1 MKFQFKIQDYQT
13 EAVDAVVNCFEG
25 QIPHDGV
32 SYLIDPGIKTQIHP
46 DESDI
51 DDTDA
56 QLFEAKELDTNE
68 EEEEDEY
75 GIKNAPIQLSEEQVL
90 HNIQAVQKQQR
101 SFLTPSPELIKT
113 RQCKFN
119 LDVEMETGTGK
130 TYCYIKTMF
139 EMNERYGW
147 SKFIIIVPSIAI
159 REGIYKS
166 FEDTAEHFHEAYN
179 KKARFFIYNSDRLHE
194 IESFSSDGGINVM
207 IINIQAFNAKGKNNR
222 RIYEELDAFQ
232 SRRPIDVIK
241 RNNPILIL
249 DEPQKME
256 GGATLEALPKFNPL
270 MILRYSATHKTR
282 HNLIYRL
289 DALDAYE
296 QKLVKKIEVC
306 GIEAKGL
313 PGTGSYLYLANIN
326 LSKDGSAPTARVEL
340 EVKQKSGDI
349 KRQIRKVTKRSD
361 LFTLSNEME
370 EYREGYTV
378 AQINAHDNTIEF
390 TNGVELQAGTATND
404 LTEDDVRRL
413 QIRETIKAHLEK
425 ERELYADGIKVL
437 SLFFIDE
444 VKKYRDYDQADG
456 KGEYARIFEEEY
468 LNERQRIFDEL
479 DLTPKHREYLKK
491 IDVAK
496 THNGYFSIDKKTE
509 RLVNPN
515 KIEKKSGEAKDDVD
529 AYDLIL
535 RNKKQL
541 LSLDEDTRFIFSH
554 SALRE
559 GWDNPNIF
567 VMCMLKHSS
576 NEISRR
582 QEVGRGL
589 RLCVTQNGDRVDDP
603 ATVHN
608 INKLTVVASES
619 YKDFVSGL
627 QKEISDSITS
637 RPRKATPDYFKD
649 KIIHADDGSETRVT
663 NTMANEIHRYLIKN
677 DYSTVTDEI
686 SPEYR
691 TAKANGELAELPE
704 ELKPYAKDIFRL
716 IDSVFSGVPE
726 IDDVRRKKENHLNN
740 NFDRAEFQELW
751 KRINTKA
758 FYTVEF
764 STDELIEKCVEALNN
779 ELNVKAPQY
788 QIRKGKQQAKATEF
802 EATSIATE
810 KGASTYVKTP
820 YDLIGRIADGTN
832 LTRETIATILTQIEK
847 ERFNQFKENPEHF
860 ISETARIITEQ
871 KSTTIIEGIQY
882 NTLNERYDVDIFT
895 KNIPEIKD
903 VSMPLKKHVYNYVV
917 ADSGNE
923 REFVNDLD
931 NSEEVIVYAKL
942 PKGFSIPTP
951 IGKYNPDWAI
961 AFKEKSIT
969 HIYFVAETKGS
980 MSSIALRTIEK
991 VKINCAKKF
1000 FEKLNQ
1006 QNRIKYDVVDDY
1018 STLMDLARGRDK
1030 TFKA

>member
-1 MKFQFKIQDYQT
+1 M
-13 EAVDAVVNCFEG
+13 VNCFEG
-25 QIPHDGV
+25 QGFHDSE
-32 SYLIDPGIKTQIHP
+32 SYLIDPGIQTQIHHE
-46 DESDI
+46 ESDI
-51 DDTDA
+51 NATAA
-56 QLFEAKELDTNE
+56 QLFEAEELDTNE
-68 EEEEDEY
+68 EEEENEY
-75 GIKNAPIQLSEEQVL
+75 GIKNAPIQLSEEQML
-90 HNIQAVQKQQR
+90 RNIQAVQKQQH
-101 SFLTPSPELIKT
+101 SLILSTELIKT

-139 EMNERYGW
+139 EMNKRYGW

-159 REGIYKS
+159 REGIHKS

-256 GGATLEALPKFNPL
+256 GSATLEALPKFNPL
-270 MILRYSATHKTR
+270 MILRYSATHKTQ

-289 DALDAYE
+289 DAIDAYE

-306 GIEAKGL
+306 GIEAEGL
-313 PGTGSYLYLANIN
+313 QGTNSYLYLEKID
-326 LSKDGSAPTARVEL
+326 LSKDGPIAWVEL
-340 EVKQKSGDI
+340 EIKQKSGDI
-349 KRQIRKVTKRSD
+349 KRQIRKVTKRD
-361 LFTLSNEME
+361 HLFTLSNEME
-370 EYREGYTV
+370 QYHNGYTV

-390 TNGVELQAGTATND
+390 ANGITLQAGTATND
-404 LTEDDVRRL
+404 LTENDVRRL

-444 VKKYRDYDQADG
+444 VKKYRDYDQADE

-479 DLTPKHREYLKK
+479 DLTPEHRKYLEK

-541 LSLDEDTRFIFSH
+541 LSFDEDTRFIFSH

-589 RLCVTQNGDRVDDP
+589 RLCVTQNGERVDDP
-603 ATVHN
+603 ATVHE

-637 RPRKATPDYFKD
+637 RPRKATVEYFKG
-649 KIIHADDGSETRVT
+649 KIIHADDDSETRV
-663 NTMANEIHRYLIKN
+663 NDTMANQIYRYLVKN
-677 DYSTVTDEI
+677 DYSTDTDEI
-686 SPEYR
+686 SLKYQEAR
-691 TAKANGELAELPE
+691 ANNKLADLPE
-704 ELKPYAKDIFRL
+704 ELKPYAKGIFRL
-716 IDSVFSGVPE
+716 IDSVFSGTPE
-726 IDDVRRKKENHLNN
+726 IDNVRRKKQNRLND

-764 STDELIEKCVEALNN
+764 STKELIEKCVEALNN
-779 ELNVKAPQY
+779 ELNVKALQY
-788 QIRKGKQQAKATEF
+788 QIRKGKQHTKATEF
-802 EATSIATE
+802 KSTSIATE
-810 KGASTYVKTP
+810 KGAGTYAKAS

-832 LTRETIATILTQIEK
+832 LTRQTIATILTQIRK

-895 KNIPEIKD
+895 KNAQDIKD
-903 VSMPLKKHVYNYVV
+903 ASMPLKKHVYDYVV
-917 ADSGNE
+917 TDSGKE
-923 REFVNDLD
+923 REFVSDLD
-931 NSEEVIVYAKL
+931 KSEEVTVYAKL
-942 PKGFSIPTP
+942 PSGFSIPTP
-951 IGKYNPDWAI
+951 IGNYNPDWAI
-961 AFKEKSIT
+961 AFKERSVT

-991 VKINCAKKF
+991 AKTDCARKF
-1000 FEKLNQ
+1000 FEKLNK
-1006 QNRIKYDVVDDY
+1006 QNRIKYDVVNNY
-1018 STLMDLARGRDK
+1018 GKLMDLAQGHD
-1030 TFKA
+1030 

>member
-1 MKFQFKIQDYQT
+1 MKFQFKIQNYQT
-13 EAVDAVVNCFEG
+13 EAVDAVVDCFEG
-25 QIPHDGV
+25 QGFDDGE
-32 SYLIDPGIKTQIHP
+32 SYLIDPGIKAQIRT

-51 DDTDA
+51 KFPN
-56 QLFEAKELDTNE
+56 QLFELDE
-68 EEEEDEY
+68 IDEDEDEDDEDEY
-75 GIKNAPIQLSEEQVL
+75 GTGNAHIHDERQVL
-90 HNIQAVQKQQR
+90 RNIQAVQKRQYLNI
-101 SFLTPSPELIKT
+101 SDELIET
-113 RQCKFN
+113 PQCKFN

-139 EMNERYGW
+139 EMNNRYGW

-159 REGIYKS
+159 REGVYQSLK
-166 FEDTAEHFHEAYN
+166 DTAEHFHETYS
-179 KKARFFIYNSDRLHE
+179 KKAHFFIYDSKRPQQIRD
-194 IESFSSDGGINVM
+194 FSSDAGISVM
-207 IINIQAFNAKGKNNR
+207 IINIQAFNAKSKNNSL
-222 RIYEELDAFQ
+222 RIRKKLDAFQ

-256 GGATLEALPKFNPL
+256 GKATLESLKKFNPL

-313 PGTGSYLYLANIN
+313 LGTGSYLYLEKID
-326 LSKDGSAPTARVEL
+326 LSEDGPIARVEL
-340 EVKQKSGDI
+340 EIKLKSGEI
-349 KRQIRKVTKRSD
+349 KKVVRKVTKRD
-361 LFTLSNEME
+361 NLFALSNKME
-370 EYREGYTV
+370 QYREGYAI
-378 AQINAHDNTIEF
+378 AQINANDNTIEF
-390 TNGVELQAGTATND
+390 TNGIILQAGTAIND
-404 LTEDDVRRL
+404 LTEDDIRRL

-425 ERELYADGIKVL
+425 ERELLADGIKVL

-444 VKKYRDYDQADG
+444 VKKYRDYDQADE

-468 LNERQRIFDEL
+468 QNECQRIFDEL
-479 DLTPKHREYLKK
+479 DLTPEHRKYLKK
-491 IDVAK
+491 IDVTK

-509 RLVNPN
+509 RFIDPT
-515 KIEKKSGEAKDDVD
+515 EKGESRDSK

-535 RNKKQL
+535 REKGQL
-541 LSLDEDTRFIFSH
+541 LSFNEDTRFIFSH

-559 GWDNPNIF
+559 GWDNPNVF

-589 RLCVTQNGDRVDDP
+589 RLCVTRNGERVDDP
-603 ATVHN
+603 AIVHD

-627 QKEISDSITS
+627 QKEISESIVS
-637 RPRKATPDYFKD
+637 RSRKATPDYFKG
-649 KIIHADDGSETRVT
+649 KIILTDTGEEIRITES
-663 NTMANEIHRYLIKN
+663 MANQIYRYLVKN
-677 DYSTVTDEI
+677 DYTTDTNEI
-686 SPEYR
+686 APEYR

-704 ELKPYAKDIFRL
+704 ELKTFAEGIFRL
-716 IDSVFSGVPE
+716 IDSVFSGVPD
-726 IDDVRRKKENHLNN
+726 IADGRAKKTIRPND

-758 FYTVEF
+758 FYIVDF
-764 STDELIEKCVEALNN
+764 STKELIGKCVDALNK
-779 ELNVKAPQY
+779 ELNVKALQY
-788 QIRKGKQQAKATEF
+788 QIRRGVQQAEATEF
-802 EATSIATE
+802 ESTSIATE
-810 KGASTYVKTP
+810 KGAGTYVKAS
-820 YDLIGRIADGTN
+820 YDLIGRIAEETN
-832 LTRETIATILTQIEK
+832 LTRKTIATILTQIEK

-882 NTLNERYDVDIFT
+882 DTLEERYDIDIFT
-895 KNIPEIKD
+895 KNAPDIKD
-903 VSMPLKKHVYNYVV
+903 TSMLLKKHVYDYVNTV
-917 ADSGNE
+917 GQVE
-923 REFVNDLD
+923 RKFVSELD
-931 NSEEVIVYAKL
+931 KSEEVVVYAKL
-942 PKGFSIPTP
+942 PGGFSIPTP
-951 IGKYNPDWAI
+951 IGGYNPDWAI
-961 AFKEKSIT
+961 AFKEKSVI

-980 MSSIALRTIEK
+980 LSSMTLRRTEEA
-991 VKINCAKKF
+991 KINCAKKF

-1006 QNRIKYDVVDDY
+1006 KDGIKYDVVNDY
-1018 STLMDLARGRDK
+1018 EALMNLAQGRD
-1030 TFKA
+1030 